1 MMNTPQHL
9 HKLSISE
16 FSLSAVVTVE
26 MISTSSSGD
35 ESDSTSSSIGLD
47 LDSCC
52 DDENNCEPAV
62 LEKPKLHRR
71 SSSVSF
77 STVEIRDYE
86 RVPGDHPQT
95 SFGVPL
101 TIGWAY
107 KQRQSVPL
115 QRYEKETDKSSKC
128 GKQPKRLGAMTRKKL
143 LMDEFNIPLKE
154 ILDAEKALKK
164 YKKVLTGDESTPPT
178 SGKASGIKWKSIRKG
193 LSPKGL
199 IRRLSKN
206 SLSSCETEEQEPAR
220 PVMVTVS
227 A

>member
-9 HKLSISE
+9 HKPSISE
-16 FSLSAVVTVE
+16 FSLSTVVTAE
-26 MISTSSSGD
+26 MSSTSSFD
-35 ESDSTSSSIGLD
+35 VDNDSTSSIGLD
-47 LDSCC
+47 LDSCSE
-52 DDENNCEPAV
+52 DENDCGPV

-71 SSSVSF
+71 SSSSVSF

-86 RVPGDHPQT
+86 RLPGDHPQT
-95 SFGVPL
+95 SLGVPL

-107 KQRQSVPL
+107 KQRRSIPL
-115 QRYEKETDKSSKC
+115 ERYEKETDKSSKC

-143 LMDEFNIPLKE
+143 LMDEFNIPLRE

-164 YKKVLTGDESTPPT
+164 YKKVLTGDESTTPT

-206 SLSSCETEEQEPAR
+206 SLSSCETGEEQGSQQP
-220 PVMVTVS
+220 VTVTVC